1 MVAQQADIYQDFADF
16 IAGLSPEKLLDYYAP
31 PKMQKRV
38 ELLIERKKEGK
49 ITAAETEEMERY
61 FTLEHI
67 VRLAKARALKIMKD
81 KQPQ

>member
-1 MVAQQADIYQDFADF
+1 
-16 IAGLSPEKLLDYYAP
+16 
-31 PKMQKRV
+31 MQKRV

-49 ITAAETEEMERY
+49 ITAAEVEEMERY

-81 KQPQ
+81 KMPQ

>member
-16 IAGLSPEKLLDYYAP
+16 IAGLSPEKLLNYYAP
-31 PKMQKRV
+31 PKMQQRV
-38 ELLIERKKEGK
+38 ELLIERKKEGVISK
-49 ITAAETEEMERY
+49 EEVAEMERY

-67 VRLAKARALKIMKD
+67 VRLAKARALRLTAN